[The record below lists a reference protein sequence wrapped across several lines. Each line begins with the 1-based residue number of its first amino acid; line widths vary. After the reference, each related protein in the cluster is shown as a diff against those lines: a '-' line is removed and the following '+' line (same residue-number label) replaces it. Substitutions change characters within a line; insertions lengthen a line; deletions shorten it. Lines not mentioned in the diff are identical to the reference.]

1 MNKTVDQ
8 IIDDV
13 INYYAG
19 SGLPEDYSD
28 AQREIIA
35 ASNQEWDDLECDPE
49 GPTKDQEKEQDLF
62 LEKVA
67 KEVLAC
73 N

>member
-1 MNKTVDQ
+1 MNKTVGQ

-19 SGLPEDYSD
+19 SGLPEEYSD

-35 ASNQEWDDLECDPE
+35 ASNLEWDNLDCDPE
-49 GPTKDQEKEQDLF
+49 GPTKEQEKEQDLF
-62 LEKVA
+62 LEKLA
-67 KEVLAC
+67 NEVLAC
-73 N
+73 K